1 MNDSATGLMGGMAV
15 VFTGVFL
22 IVMLAIGVVMIASLW
37 KVFAKA
43 GQPGWAAIVP
53 IYNAVVLLQITG
65 RPLWWIILFMIPLAN
80 IIVGILVAVDLA
92 KSFGQSTGFA
102 LGLVFLGFIFFP
114 ILGFGSARYLGPA
127 AAGAGTAA
135 LGAAS

>member
-15 VFTGVFL
+15 LFTGVFL

-65 RPLWWIILFMIPLAN
+65 RPL
-80 IIVGILVAVDLA
+80 
-92 KSFGQSTGFA
+92 
-102 LGLVFLGFIFFP
+102 
-114 ILGFGSARYLGPA
+114 
-127 AAGAGTAA
+127 
-135 LGAAS
+135 

>member
-1 MNDSATGLMGGMAV
+1 
-15 VFTGVFL
+15 
-22 IVMLAIGVVMIASLW
+22 
-37 KVFAKA
+37 VFAKA